1 MTTRSGLDLIPTGAK
16 IAAALMIPIWP
27 LFSFWF
33 LRGGMAIVFA
43 ALAVLFCG
51 GYILLC
57 GYIYADAGRRGM
69 PVIPWTALAI
79 LVPNGIGFV
88 LYFLLRKPMA
98 HPCPNCGASVADSAA
113 FCSRCGA
120 QIPAYQA

>member
-16 IAAALMIPIWP
+16 IAAALMIPIAP
-27 LFSFWF
+27 LLSFWF
-33 LRGGMAIVFA
+33 LRGRMEIVFG
-43 ALAVLFCG
+43 ALAALFCG
-51 GYILLC
+51 GFILLG
-57 GYIYADAGRRGM
+57 GYVYADAGRRGM
-69 PVIPWTALAI
+69 PAIPWTALVF